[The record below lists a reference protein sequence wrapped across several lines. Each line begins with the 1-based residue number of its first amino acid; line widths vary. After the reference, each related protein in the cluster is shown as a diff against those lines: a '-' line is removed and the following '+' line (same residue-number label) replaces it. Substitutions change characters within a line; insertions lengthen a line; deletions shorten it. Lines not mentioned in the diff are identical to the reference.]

1 MSSPLRKLI
10 LLFLIACLPL
20 QGLAAGVKALAHHEQ
35 QASGHAMSMDMPMDD
50 AMAGMAGHGCCP
62 HDDTAPAQP
71 ANSCGDGSH
80 CPLCHV
86 SVTPTVILPLPA
98 NGNTPL
104 HPAPPQSVSRF
115 YPEQPQRP
123 PLASNA

>member
-20 QGLAAGVKALAHHEQ
+20 QGLAAGIKALAHHGEQ
-35 QASGHAMSMDMPMDD
+35 TAHHAMDMPMDD
-50 AMAGMAGHGCCP
+50 GSAGHDCCP
-62 HDDTAPAQP
+62 HDDGSPAQP
-71 ANSCGDGSH
+71 MNACGDGSH

-86 SVTPTVILPLPA
+86 SVTATVILPLFT
-98 NGNTPL
+98 NGNSTF
-104 HPAPPQSVSRF
+104 HPAPPPSISRF

-123 PLASNA
+123 PLARIA